1 MRRPYPV
8 IYESQI
14 LWHAVYFYGNIPV
27 SLEQSN
33 GFQSISNQ
41 RIKYLL
47 RTIFLPYGDFELGW
61 EICLRIKNMMELKG
75 PNYYYICKL

>member
-14 LWHAVYFYGNIPV
+14 LWFAAYFYGNVLV
-27 SLEQSN
+27 SLEQCN

-41 RIKYLL
+41 EHKSAVENN
-47 RTIFLPYGDFELGW
+47 FLGCGDFESAW
-61 EICLRIKNMMELKG
+61 EQYTK
-75 PNYYYICKL
+75 

>member
-1 MRRPYPV
+1 MV
-8 IYESQI
+8 FKVFQI
-14 LWHAVYFYGNIPV
+14 N
-27 SLEQSN
+27 S
-33 GFQSISNQ
+33 
-41 RIKYLL
+41 IKYLL

>member
-8 IYESQI
+8 IYEPQI
-14 LWHAVYFYGNIPV
+14 LWHAAYFYGNVPV

-41 RIKYLL
+41 QRKSAVENNLFML
-47 RTIFLPYGDFELGW
+47 RCFGIGLGTV
-61 EICLRIKNMMELKG
+61 
-75 PNYYYICKL
+75 Y